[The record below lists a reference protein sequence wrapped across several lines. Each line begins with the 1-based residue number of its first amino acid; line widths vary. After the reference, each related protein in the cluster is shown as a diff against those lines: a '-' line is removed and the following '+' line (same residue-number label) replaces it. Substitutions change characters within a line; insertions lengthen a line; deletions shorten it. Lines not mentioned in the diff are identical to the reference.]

1 MLSHMVRV
9 LLSREQP
16 CIQGL
21 SDKGSD
27 SVKFPGREATG
38 GTLGGKELE
47 VLQDQQEDCCGH
59 PAGGEARGLF
69 PGFWVRSLDFSLH
82 GMKSS

>member
-1 MLSHMVRV
+1 MTMLSHMVRV

-16 CIQGL
+16 CSQGL

-47 VLQDQQEDCCGH
+47 TVVATGQEGR
-59 PAGGEARGLF
+59 PGG
-69 PGFWVRSLDFSLH
+69 FSQAS
-82 GMKSS
+82 GSGVWTSVSMG